1 MDAIERINQ
10 LREEL
15 NRHNYNY
22 YVLHAPEI
30 SDRDFDFM
38 LKVLE
43 ELESRYPE
51 SYDPLSPTQRVGS
64 DLSKGFEHVVHARPM
79 MSLSNTYSI
88 MEVDEWFER
97 VSKALDGE
105 EFSIV
110 GELKFDGTS
119 ISITYRDGRMVRA
132 VTRGDGTQ
140 GDDVTANVKT
150 IRSIPLKLQPGD
162 WPDEFEIR
170 GEILMPWKEFERL
183 NAERSYNE
191 EPLFANPRNAASGTL
206 KIHDPQEVAR
216 RRLDARL
223 YYLLSDRLPCDN
235 HYDNMRSAAA
245 WGFNVSKEMTLL
257 HSLEEVD
264 EFIRYWDEH
273 RRELPVATDGLVFK
287 VNSLRQQLNLPIVKL
302 FLSEIR
308 FPADFTNH
316 IGIACT
322 QIIPVNEK
330 PRSCCL
336 IRSCS
341 HIGIR
346 RGNDITG

>member
-257 HSLEEVD
+257 HS
-264 EFIRYWDEH
+264 
-273 RRELPVATDGLVFK
+273 
-287 VNSLRQQLNLPIVKL
+287 Q
-302 FLSEIR
+302 
-308 FPADFTNH
+308 
-316 IGIACT
+316 IGRAH
-322 QIIPVNEK
+322 V
-330 PRSCCL
+330 
-336 IRSCS
+336 
-341 HIGIR
+341 
-346 RGNDITG
+346 